1 MILELDTFIDMDC
14 WHRGLN
20 TSKVSIQLDSIE
32 GFNTSNTSTGFN
44 QLLNAL
50 GFVSHLLIILSSR
63 K

>member
-32 GFNTSNTSTGFN
+32 GLNTSNTSTGFN
-44 QLLNAL
+44 
-50 GFVSHLLIILSSR
+50 
-63 K
+63 